1 MDINNNNKKNEDL
14 FITNKMN
21 SYYKN
26 LTYYSKYDFDIWS
39 TVIIFLIV
47 LYIVIYYFIKNN
59 LQMIKNDWDK
69 YKCNPFYMP
78 FASVINSKNSEF
90 TNDNYKQ
97 CLNQSNFKL
106 GIKISKPFDIIFY
119 IFKVIFS
126 VISTIFLKII
136 RFIVYLLMQIVNIFR
151 AIIKR
156 ILKIFDE
163 LNFIFIRLAD
173 MVNHVLSIFTYI
185 YYICLKVIH
194 LVRFAFVL
202 IQIAFFGMVV
212 MPVSLTTAILF
223 LIAGIQLTI
232 AWIFSIIPFAGLLA
246 LAFWG
251 IWGLVILIAIAC
263 CYIMIFL
270 FDIHGNMGKATTTNV
285 TELGKD
291 KNTDNTTRNTRRR
304 RGSQEQT
311 ETGPSGFQNL
321 NDIEYDYEDK
331 ETIIKEKLKYIVLD
345 TRQKILA
352 GNFKDININPDN
364 LLFKDNKVL
373 PKCCDYN
380 PHYSSDKGCVCSTLE
395 QEEYLKRNG
404 LNKSYNNNEDF
415 DNDYNE
421 KNININNLFFSP
433 SRAFKGEE
441 SVFND
446 VTNKD
451 KNKYINKNDIFH
463 SDLSKNIVYSKL
475 YLQSR

>member
-1 MDINNNNKKNEDL
+1 MNINNNIKNINENL

-21 SYYKN
+21 SYYEN
-26 LTYYSKYDFDIWS
+26 LTYYNKYNFDIWI

-47 LYIVIYYFIKNN
+47 LYVVIYYFILNN

-78 FASVINSKNSEF
+78 FASIVNSENSEF
-90 TNDNYKQ
+90 SNNNYKQ

-106 GIKISKPFDIIFY
+106 GIKISKPFDFIFY
-119 IFKVIFS
+119 IFKLIFS
-126 VISTIFLKII
+126 VISSVILMVI
-136 RFIVYLLMQIVNIFR
+136 RFIVYILMIIVRIFR
-151 AIIKR
+151 AILDR

-163 LNFIFIRLAD
+163 LNMIFLRLVD
-173 MVNHVLSIFTYI
+173 MVNHTLSIFTVI
-185 YYICLKVIH
+185 YYLCLKVVE
-194 LVRFAFVL
+194 LVRFVFVL
-202 IQIAFFGMVV
+202 IQFAFFGVV
-212 MPVSLTTAILF
+212 VIPVITAN
-223 LIAGIQLTI
+223 
-232 AWIFSIIPFAGLLA
+232 GLLA
-246 LAFWG
+246 LLLIIQAFIAFIFTINPFTSWLGAIYWG
-251 IWGLVILIAIAC
+251 IWGILLIVFILST
-263 CYIMIFL
+263 ILTVFSLIVNNN
-270 FDIHGNMGKATTTNV
+270 IGNAASDADGT
-285 TELGKD
+285 L
-291 KNTDNTTRNTRRR
+291 TRA
-304 RGSQEQT
+304 G
-311 ETGPSGFQNL
+311 ETFKNL
-321 NDIEYDYEDK
+321 NDIEYDYQDK

-352 GNFKDININPDN
+352 GNFKNININPNN
-364 LLFKDNKVL
+364 LFFKDNKVL
-373 PKCCDYN
+373 PKCCQYN
-380 PHYSSDKGCVCSTLE
+380 PDYSSDKGCVCSTLE

-404 LNKSYNNNEDF
+404 LNKSYNNNDDD
-415 DNDYNE
+415 DNDDYDNNK

-433 SRAFKGEE
+433 TKAFKGEE

>member
-1 MDINNNNKKNEDL
+1 
-14 FITNKMN
+14 MN
-21 SYYKN
+21 AYYKN

-47 LYIVIYYFIKNN
+47 LYVVIYYFIKNN

-90 TNDNYKQ
+90 TNNNYKQ

-126 VISTIFLKII
+126 VISSIFLKII

-151 AIIKR
+151 AIINR

-194 LVRFAFVL
+194 LVKFVFVL
-202 IQIAFFGMVV
+202 IQMAFFGMVII
-212 MPVSLTTAILF
+212 PVSLTTAILF
-223 LIAGIQLTI
+223 SIAGLQLII
-232 AWIFSIIPFAGLLA
+232 AWIYTIIPFFSLAA
-246 LAFWG
+246 LAYWG
-251 IWGLVILIAIAC
+251 IWGVVIILAIAS
-263 CYIMIFL
+263 CYILIFL
-270 FDIHGNMGKATTTNV
+270 FDIHGNIGKAGNTNV
-285 TELGKD
+285 TELGK
-291 KNTDNTTRNTRRR
+291 N
-304 RGSQEQT
+304 
-311 ETGPSGFQNL
+311 GFQNL

-380 PHYSSDKGCVCSTLE
+380 PHYSSDKGCICSTLE

-415 DNDYNE
+415 DNDDNE

-433 SRAFKGEE
+433 TKAFKGEE